1 MKISTEKIEGY
12 ENMTAEEKLAALENY
27 EFEVPNTEEAKLKNL
42 LNKAN
47 SEAASYK
54 KALKE
59 LQDQKLTDEER
70 AKLEREESEKALK
83 EELANL
89 KKSQAIAE
97 YKANFLANGYDEE
110 LASKTAEALFNGDM
124 VTVFANQKTFADT
137 VKAKAKEELL
147 NSTPGLS
154 KGTPPKGD
162 EDDASV
168 AAFKKAMGL

>member
-59 LQDQKLTDEER
+59 LQDQKLTDDEK

-83 EELANL
+83 EELATL

-97 YKANFLANGYDEE
+97 YKANYLANGYDEE
-110 LASKTAEALFNGDM
+110 LATKTAEALFSGDM
-124 VTVFANQKTFADT
+124 TTVFANQKTFAET

-147 NSTPGLS
+147 NSNPDLS
-154 KGTPPKGD
+154 KGNPPKGD
-162 EDDASV
+162 ENDPNVD
-168 AAFKKAMGL
+168 AFKRAMGL